1 MPSSTDVFI
10 TLSSFHLGKNEN
22 PDIITLT
29 CQVFI
34 TSKIGKSI
42 CPVTTKNVVLSIT
55 FDSLLPVEH
64 RLLKHTVPLI
74 TH

>member
-29 CQVFI
+29 LLILV
-34 TSKIGKSI
+34 K
-42 CPVTTKNVVLSIT
+42 
-55 FDSLLPVEH
+55 SLLLL
-64 RLLKHTVPLI
+64 RLGKASVL
-74 TH
+74 